1 MIANIGSY
9 IFRYLL
15 FMYRMLDNDD
25 HICSPSTSST
35 LLDDSP
41 NFEKSVLQTRI
52 KGACKGHLRWCFEK
66 AFLTSQS
73 WPSTRKPEP
82 NEMKPDSDPKEG
94 AFIGSL
100 QMLKLFEFA
109 MVIEGEMSFVDECLM
124 RGGRTWLDALI
135 AERDDKSKLWYK
147 DTKEYYLEAGHGEEQ
162 EFLDLPDYR
171 LGDLIYIWKALKS
184 LEDLVYKSDD
194 KTFVSKIREKLSDH
208 KLQAYEVRKQ
218 IVQCFLFQAPDALL
232 GQVIDKSDTSD
243 TLQAAHESTPDASY
257 FSIAVRRSRN
267 RERLLFTTKDTMLCE
282 GCEWGFFRN
291 DLDVEVLNT
300 KQEMVKA
307 NIELSWEKTLK
318 AQSED
323 GREEDWEKSLRYALA
338 IIMAKF
344 GSLDSSK
351 SPRELQT
358 VSRKRLVDCVV
369 PCGLFAQE
377 RDSNTHLP
385 KPLPVSGSQRS
396 SWEIPTLL
404 SRRQFEGLELIW

>member
-184 LEDLVYKSDD
+184 LEDLV
-194 KTFVSKIREKLSDH
+194 
-208 KLQAYEVRKQ
+208 
-218 IVQCFLFQAPDALL
+218 
-232 GQVIDKSDTSD
+232 
-243 TLQAAHESTPDASY
+243 
-257 FSIAVRRSRN
+257 
-267 RERLLFTTKDTMLCE
+267 
-282 GCEWGFFRN
+282 
-291 DLDVEVLNT
+291 
-300 KQEMVKA
+300 
-307 NIELSWEKTLK
+307 
-318 AQSED
+318 
-323 GREEDWEKSLRYALA
+323 
-338 IIMAKF
+338 
-344 GSLDSSK
+344 
-351 SPRELQT
+351 
-358 VSRKRLVDCVV
+358 
-369 PCGLFAQE
+369 
-377 RDSNTHLP
+377 
-385 KPLPVSGSQRS
+385 
-396 SWEIPTLL
+396 
-404 SRRQFEGLELIW
+404 

>member
-1 MIANIGSY
+1 
-9 IFRYLL
+9 
-15 FMYRMLDNDD
+15 MYRMLDNDD
-25 HICSPSTSST
+25 YIRSPSSSST
-35 LLDDSP
+35 LLNDSP
-41 NFEKSVLQTRI
+41 TFEKSVPQTRI
-52 KGACKGHLRWCFEK
+52 KEACKGHLRWCFEN

-82 NEMKPDSDPKEG
+82 DEVKPDSDPKEE

-100 QMLKLFEFA
+100 QILKLFEFA
-109 MVIEGEMSFVDECLM
+109 MVIEGEASLVNECLVK
-124 RGGRTWLDALI
+124 GSRTWLDALI

-147 DTKEYYLEAGHGEEQ
+147 DTKREYLEAGHGEGQ

-171 LGDLIYIWKALKS
+171 LGDLIYIWKALRS
-184 LEDLVYKSDD
+184 LEDLVCKSDD
-194 KTFVSKIREKLSDH
+194 KTFVSKIREILSDH
-208 KLQAYEVRKQ
+208 KLQPHEVRKN
-218 IVQCFLFQAPDALL
+218 ILQCFLFQD
-232 GQVIDKSDTSD
+232 QVIDKSDTSD
-243 TLQAAHESTPDASY
+243 TLQAAHESTPDASH

-267 RERLLFTTKDTMLCE
+267 RDRLQFTTKDTMLCD

-307 NIELSWEKTLK
+307 NIELSWKKTVK
-318 AQSED
+318 AQSDD
-323 GREEDWEKSLRYALA
+323 GSEEDWEKSLRYALA

-351 SPRELQT
+351 SPKELQT
-358 VSRKRLVDCVV
+358 VSRKRLVDCIV

-377 RDSNTHLP
+377 RDCDTHLP
-385 KPLPVSGSQRS
+385 KSLPVSGSQRS

-404 SRRQFEGLELIW
+404 SRRQFENLELIW